1 MPFFGFGRRDRFFVT
16 TLEEDDFSPLKLKS
30 KKIEED
36 VLKLKSNLR
45 EEDVLKS
52 REEEDVDSN

>member
-1 MPFFGFGRRDRFFVT
+1 VT